1 MALKATIFKA
11 LIQVADIDR
20 SYYHEHALTLAR
32 HPSETDL
39 RMMIRLLAF
48 ALHASDTL
56 QFTKGLSND
65 DEPELWQRSLSDE
78 IELWIEL
85 GEPDEKR
92 LRKACNR
99 SKQVRLY
106 CYGGRSVPPWWEQN
120 KDKLKRFD
128 NLSILNLP
136 EDATEQLAQLAQKNM
151 QLEFTI
157 QDGHVFVSDG
167 QSSVGIEPVFF
178 ATEYALTIIGINH
191 PLDLEFVSNT

>member
-20 SYYHEHALTLAR
+20 SYYHEHTLTLAR

-56 QFTKGLSND
+56 QFTKGLSSD

-85 GEPDEKR
+85 GQPDEKR
-92 LRKACNR
+92 LRKACNQA
-99 SKQVRLY
+99 KHVFLY
-106 CYGGRSVPPWWEQN
+106 CYGGRSVLIWWQQN
-120 KDKLKRFD
+120 QDKLKRFN
-128 NLSILNLP
+128 NLSILTLP
-136 EDATEQLAQLAQKNM
+136 EDATDRLASLAQKNM

-157 QDGHVFVSDG
+157 QDGHVFVNDG
-167 QSSVGIEPVFF
+167 EQSVGVEP
-178 ATEYALTIIGINH
+178 EYLLHSQN
-191 PLDLEFVSNT
+191 D

>member
-39 RMMIRLLAF
+39 RMMIRMLAF

-106 CYGGRSVPPWWEQN
+106 CYGGRNVPPWWKQN

-128 NLSILNLP
+128 NLSIINLP

-167 QSSVGIEPVFF
+167 QRSVGIELVF
-178 ATEYALTIIGINH
+178 LQGGMR
-191 PLDLEFVSNT
+191 

>member
-20 SYYHEHALTLAR
+20 SYYQKHALTLAR

-39 RMMIRLLAF
+39 RMMIRLLTF
-48 ALHASDTL
+48 ALNASESL
-56 QFTKGLSND
+56 LFTKGLSSD
-65 DEPELWQRSLSDE
+65 DEPELWQRSLSDD

-99 SKQVRLY
+99 SQQVKLY

-120 KDKLKRFD
+120 KDQLKRFD
-128 NLSILNLP
+128 NLSIVNLP
-136 EDATEQLAQLAQKNM
+136 EDEINQLAHFAQKNM

-157 QDGHVFVSDG
+157 QEDHVFVSDG
-167 QSSVGIEPVFF
+167 QSSIGIEPVFLQRN
-178 ATEYALTIIGINH
+178 A
-191 PLDLEFVSNT
+191 S